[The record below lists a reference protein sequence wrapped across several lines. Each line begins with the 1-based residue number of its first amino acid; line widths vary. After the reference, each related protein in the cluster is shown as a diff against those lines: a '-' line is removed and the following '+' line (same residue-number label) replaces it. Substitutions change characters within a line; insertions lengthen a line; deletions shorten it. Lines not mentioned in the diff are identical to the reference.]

1 VNQGGYVTLVGYVA
15 REPTIRQTKDGTQVA
30 DMRMGTA
37 SRYFDKRTQT
47 WQDGDQSYFTVT
59 FWRKLAATARASLH
73 KGDPCIVRGRFR
85 TRTFP
90 VGDGQQHR
98 TEVEVVA
105 ETFGHDLTRGVA
117 TFLYNSRLRP
127 AERERP
133 GADDETPAEPARDG
147 QTPPEEDPGDEGS
160 MSGGGLRGGVPPTG
174 VAGLAVDITDQDG
187 DVVRQILDVSA
198 VAQFTEDLADEGALE
213 RELAGS
219 VPAVTGETETGE
231 PVGVAAPF

>member
-1 VNQGGYVTLVGYVA
+1 MNQGGYVTLVGYVA
-15 REPTIRQTKDGTQVA
+15 REPTLRQTKDGTQVA

-37 SRYFDKRTQT
+37 SRYYDKKTQT

-59 FWRKLAATARASLH
+59 FWRKLATTARLSLH

-117 TFLYNSRLRP
+117 TFLYNSRLHP
-127 AERERP
+127 AERQQP
-133 GADDETPAEPARDG
+133 GTDDETVRDEG
-147 QTPPEEDPGDEGS
+147 GVPPEEDPGDEGS
-160 MSGGGLRGGVPPTG
+160 MNGGQHPADPPPSGVTGLSPDTTDS
-174 VAGLAVDITDQDG
+174 AGDA
-187 DVVRQILDVSA
+187 VRQLLDASA
-198 VAQFTEDLADEGALE
+198 VAQFAEVLADDGALE
-213 RELAGS
+213 RELTGSAPAIAGD
-219 VPAVTGETETGE
+219 AETGE
-231 PVGVAAPF
+231 PAGVAAPF